1 MSLQNTAAVFIRVG
15 ILALPI
21 VGLLVLVDGL
31 FSFGIP
37 SPQRYPTEA
46 AQAASTTGYF
56 LAQIGSKVLGSTL
69 AIFGL
74 LALFAYLVNTSVRR
88 LATVV
93 ATLAMVLSILGMSM
107 LLSTS
112 GIHAYAVPA
121 LAQEYLNGQQ
131 NALQLVDTIFSQAIV
146 INILANL
153 LIFVGFVLFGG
164 LIWRS
169 GTLPKWAGVLLA
181 VSSLVF
187 AVPAYIPP
195 LVILVSLL
203 LVIAGVEISR
213 GIRGQPP
220 PAQMEAEA
228 QPRVR

>member
-1 MSLQNTAAVFIRVG
+1 VSLQNTAAVFIRVG
-15 ILALPI
+15 ILTLPI
-21 VGLLVLVDGL
+21 VGLLVLVGGL
-31 FSFGIP
+31 FSFGVP
-37 SPQRYPTEA
+37 SPESYPTEA
-46 AQAASTTGYF
+46 AQAGSTTGYF
-56 LAQIGSKVLGSTL
+56 LAQIGSQVLGPTL
-69 AIFGL
+69 AIFGI

-131 NALQLVDTIFSQAIV
+131 NALQLVDTIFRQAIV
-146 INILANL
+146 VEILANL
-153 LIFVGFVLFGG
+153 LIFVGFVLFGVG
-164 LIWRS
+164 IWRS

-213 GIRGQPP
+213 GILRQPP

>member
-1 MSLQNTAAVFIRVG
+1 VSLQNTAAVFIRVG
-15 ILALPI
+15 ILTLPI
-21 VGLLVLVDGL
+21 VGLLVLVGGL
-31 FSFGIP
+31 FSFGVP
-37 SPQRYPTEA
+37 SPESYPTEA
-46 AQAASTTGYF
+46 AQAGGTTGFF
-56 LAQIGSKVLGSTL
+56 LAQIGSQVLGPTL
-69 AIFGL
+69 AIFGI

-131 NALQLVDTIFSQAIV
+131 NALQLVDTIFRQAIV
-146 INILANL
+146 VEILANL
-153 LIFVGFVLFGG
+153 LIFVGFVLFGVG
-164 LIWRS
+164 IWRS

-213 GIRGQPP
+213 GILRQPP